1 MRSNNASRLRDS
13 AAAAAG
19 STARQPCCF
28 SAERRHQ
35 RSLPERRLCWWR
47 SPVSVHALGRPLLH
61 PAWGRYQYVHVCVTV
76 SPAERQACMGCM
88 QQPAT
93 ATCTWSNPKHVMH
106 AHPES
111 RRDHT
116 TPAPWQVTIGNT
128 CWRRWQP
135 QLHTKHHEVRHEST
149 PSADLA
155 ASDPQLPHTFHTT
168 RLSIQG
174 SGFSRDLYQ
183 GSNQVYIGP
192 YPCTILSYLTTD
204 SVITCETIAG
214 DEGTYTV
221 TVVVDGAQSA
231 SQCCFSFNTSS
242 TPSK

>member
-1 MRSNNASRLRDS
+1 
-13 AAAAAG
+13 
-19 STARQPCCF
+19 
-28 SAERRHQ
+28 
-35 RSLPERRLCWWR
+35 
-47 SPVSVHALGRPLLH
+47 
-61 PAWGRYQYVHVCVTV
+61 
-76 SPAERQACMGCM
+76 MGCM

-93 ATCTWSNPKHVMH
+93 STCTVSNPHHTRAMASYHWQHVLLAPLACH
-106 AHPES
+106 
-111 RRDHT
+111 RRILNT
-116 TPAPWQVTIGNT
+116 TGSDMKTPQRRTWQHLT
-128 CWRRWQP
+128 
-135 QLHTKHHEVRHEST
+135 
-149 PSADLA
+149 
-155 ASDPQLPHTFHTT
+155 QLPHTFHTT

-231 SQCCFSFNTSS
+231 SQCCFSYNASS